1 MKGLLSRTGKSL
13 AAAIVLAAV
22 LCAGCQQFSKM
33 QAKEKQSE
41 AKINLSAIFTMQAM
55 FQGERDTYAH
65 TFNEMGWEPSGTHA
79 YTYFLGK
86 DEIQAKKGGP
96 YQLPANVKAK
106 VGKEEFLAVA
116 VANIDR
122 DDTLDVWTIDHEKN
136 FENLVDDVMK

>member
-13 AAAIVLAAV
+13 AAIVLAAV
-22 LCAGCQQFSKM
+22 LCAGCGFFKM
-33 QAKEKQSE
+33 QAKAKQSE
-41 AKINLSAIFTMQAM
+41 AKSNLSAIFNMQMA
-55 FQGERDTYAH
+55 FHGDKDTYAH
-65 TFNEMGWEPSGTHA
+65 TFNEMGWEPEGTHA
-79 YTYFLGK
+79 YTYFLDK

-122 DDTLDVWTIDHEKN
+122 DDTLDVWAIDQSKVLQ
-136 FENLVDDVMK
+136 NLVDDVDE